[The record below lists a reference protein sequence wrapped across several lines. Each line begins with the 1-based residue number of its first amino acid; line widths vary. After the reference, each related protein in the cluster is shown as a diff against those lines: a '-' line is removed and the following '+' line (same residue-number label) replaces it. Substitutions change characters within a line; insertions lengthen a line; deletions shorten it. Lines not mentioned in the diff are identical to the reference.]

1 MFTFTHQPTANMTEE
16 KYLIHLGKRI
26 RDRRKEK
33 KLSQDKLAAMC
44 DIEKANLSRIET
56 GKTNATI
63 LTLRKIGAVL
73 FMQVSEMF
81 EE

>member
-1 MFTFTHQPTANMTEE
+1 MTDE
-16 KYLIHLGKRI
+16 KYLNKLGKKI
-26 RDRRKEK
+26 RDKRKEK

-63 LTLRKIGAVL
+63 LTLKKISVAL
-73 FMQVSEMF
+73 FTHISEMF
-81 EE
+81 TD